1 MTFRWIEDDESLED
15 FLGTG
20 HDGRYAIDTEFH
32 RERTY
37 FPQLA
42 LVQVR
47 LGDQIGLVDPLRC
60 NVSLLASLF
69 DDDSTCVLHAG
80 AQDLE
85 ILARVCGRLPGR
97 VYDTQIAAG
106 FLGATQVSLAS
117 LVNEVRK
124 VVLPKSDRLTDWL
137 RRPLTQAQLDYAAS
151 DVEHLFEIHDHQAVA
166 LATLGRVE
174 WVTDACT
181 KLVHRASAGPN
192 LDDAWMK
199 VKDARSLRGEARGV
213 ARSLARWRELRAMQ
227 LDVPVRRVMSDMAL
241 VSIAQARPTTE
252 SALLGCRGV
261 EGRQF
266 GADATSEI
274 LAAIRAGADEV
285 FETGETKRVDIDP
298 RQRAAIPLIV
308 AWVAERA
315 RQSELDPAFLATR
328 HDIDEY
334 LGGLPEAR
342 LRHGWRAELLLTDL
356 DGLVDGSLA
365 LSVDEQGRL
374 RLSPSVS

>member
-1 MTFRWIEDDESLED
+1 MTFRWIEDDKNLQE
-15 FLGTG
+15 FLNVE

-47 LGDQIGLVDPLRC
+47 LGNQIGLVDPLRC
-60 NVSLLASLF
+60 NVSLLSSLF
-69 DDDSTCVLHAG
+69 DDESTCVLHAG

-85 ILARVCGRLPGR
+85 ILARVCGRLPKN

-124 VVLPKSDRLTDWL
+124 IVLPKSDRLTDWL
-137 RRPLTQAQLDYAAS
+137 RRPLTPAQLDYAAS
-151 DVEHLFEIHDHQAVA
+151 DVEHLFEIHDHQIDA
-166 LATLGRVE
+166 LTNLGRVE
-174 WVTDACT
+174 WVADACS
-181 KLVHRASAGPN
+181 KLVQRASGEPN

-227 LDVPVRRVMSDMAL
+227 LDIPVRRVMSDMAL

-266 GADATSEI
+266 GTDATQEI
-274 LAAIRAGADEV
+274 LAAIRTGADEV
-285 FETGETKRVDIDP
+285 FEPGETKRFDIDP
-298 RQRAAIPLIV
+298 RQRAAVPLIV

-328 HDIDEY
+328 QDIDEY
-334 LGGLPEAR
+334 LGGTPDAR
-342 LRHGWRAELLLTDL
+342 LRHGWRADLLLDDL
-356 DGLVDGSLA
+356 DGLVNGSLA
-365 LSVDEQGRL
+365 LSVDDRGRL
-374 RLSPSVS
+374 RLSPHTQ